1 MHTIVLL
8 YHDVIPERQ
17 FELSGFKGADA
28 DIYKLSCKE
37 FQLHLN
43 QIRRTGKQPSSI
55 FDPESNE
62 TKFMFTFDDGG
73 VSAHSYIAPIL
84 EQFGWRGHFFVTTN
98 RIGTPGFLNE
108 NQIVD
113 LHRRSHVIG
122 SHSSSHPARM
132 SRCTVSQ
139 MSEEWKESAEKL
151 AAILGMPITTASVPG
166 GYYSR
171 QVAASA
177 AGAGIRTLFTSEPVT
192 SSHIVDGCTVIGRFG
207 VQQGVSSNWVASVV
221 AGHAL
226 PRLER
231 YLFWNGKKILKTI
244 GGESWLRMRRK
255 LLEHQAVGK
264 P

>member
-1 MHTIVLL
+1 
-8 YHDVIPERQ
+8 
-17 FELSGFKGADA
+17 
-28 DIYKLSCKE
+28 
-37 FQLHLN
+37 
-43 QIRRTGKQPSSI
+43 
-55 FDPESNE
+55 
-62 TKFMFTFDDGG
+62 
-73 VSAHSYIAPIL
+73 
-84 EQFGWRGHFFVTTN
+84 
-98 RIGTPGFLNE
+98 
-108 NQIVD
+108 
-113 LHRRSHVIG
+113 
-122 SHSSSHPARM
+122 
-132 SRCTVSQ
+132 